1 VFVVEMEKINLGVIG
16 LGFIGKVHLRN
27 CLNLK
32 SVRVVAAADSSK
44 KALNYAKAF
53 GVKKLFTDYHEL
65 LKLKD
70 LDAVIISLPT
80 HLHAESAISAMEEG
94 KHVFLEKPL
103 ARNVEEGREIVSAAG
118 KNGVIFMVGYPLRFV
133 PEFVDLKSQIES
145 GVLGDIQMAYGV
157 DIAAG
162 PFFHRAENT
171 TPRPVPEWWLNK
183 ELTGGG
189 ALMDLG
195 CHMINLLRW
204 YLGEVSAVKA
214 RLGYRF
220 NFDFEDYAT
229 CITDFECGASAVVNV
244 GWFSQS
250 AAVGIELH
258 GTMAHARAYHS
269 PSSKVITAVKLI
281 LGRTPR
287 FFIPYL
293 KEVSHF
299 VDYIRN
305 DDGENR
311 LSGEDALKDL
321 EIIAKTYKNQIN

>member
-1 VFVVEMEKINLGVIG
+1 MEKINLGIIG

-32 SVRVVAAADSSK
+32 SVRVVAAADTSK
-44 KALNYAKAF
+44 KDLNYAKAF
-53 GVKKLFTDYHEL
+53 VVKQIFTDYHEL

-103 ARNVEEGREIVSAAG
+103 ARNVEEGRKIVSAAR

-133 PEFVDLKSQIES
+133 PEFVNLKSQMES
-145 GVLGDIQMAYGV
+145 GILGDIQMAYGV
-157 DIAAG
+157 NIAAG
-162 PFFHRAENT
+162 PFFHRAEST

-204 YLGEVSAVKA
+204 YLEEVVDVKT

-229 CITDFECGASAVVNV
+229 CVMDFECGTLAVVNV

-250 AAVGIELH
+250 ATVSVELF
-258 GTMAHARAYHS
+258 GTISHARAYFS
-269 PSSKVITAVKLI
+269 PSSKVATAIKLI
-281 LGRTPR
+281 MGKTPK

-293 KEVSHF
+293 SEISHF
-299 VDYIRN
+299 VNHIKN
-305 DDGENR
+305 DGENQ
-311 LSGEDALKDL
+311 LSGEEALRDL
-321 EIIAKTYKNQIN
+321 EVIAKAYKNQIK

>member
-1 VFVVEMEKINLGVIG
+1 MEKINLGVIG

-32 SVRVVAAADSSK
+32 SVRVLAAADASK
-44 KALNYAKAF
+44 RALNYAKTF
-53 GVKKLFTDYHEL
+53 GVKQLFTDYHEL

-80 HLHAESAISAMEEG
+80 HLHAESAINAMEEG

-133 PEFVDLKSQIES
+133 PEFVDLKSRVES

-157 DIAAG
+157 NIAAG
-162 PFFHRAENT
+162 PFFHRAEST

-183 ELTGGG
+183 ELIGGG
-189 ALMDLG
+189 ALIDLG

-220 NFDFEDYAT
+220 NFDFEDHAT
-229 CITDFECGASAVVNV
+229 CIMDFECGACTVVNV

-250 AAVGIELH
+250 AAVGVELH
-258 GTMAHARAYHS
+258 GTLAHARAYHS
-269 PSSKVITAVKLI
+269 PSSKVVTAIMLI
-281 LGRTPR
+281 LGK

-305 DDGENR
+305 DNGENR
-311 LSGEDALKDL
+311 LSGEDALRDL
-321 EIIAKTYKNQIN
+321 EVIAKAYKNQVE

>member
-1 VFVVEMEKINLGVIG
+1 MEKINLGVIG

-32 SVRVVAAADSSK
+32 SVRVVAVADSSK
-44 KALNYAKAF
+44 KVLNYAKAF
-53 GVKKLFTDYHEL
+53 GVKRLFTDYHEL

-80 HLHAESAISAMEEG
+80 YLHAESAIIAMEEG

-133 PEFVDLKSQIES
+133 PEFVDLKSQVES
-145 GVLGDIQMAYGV
+145 GALGDIQMAYGV

-162 PFFHRAENT
+162 PFFHRAEST
-171 TPRPVPEWWLNK
+171 TPRPVPEWWLNI

-195 CHMINLLRW
+195 YHMINLLRW
-204 YLGEVSAVKA
+204 YIGEVSAVKA

-299 VDYIRN
+299 VDYLRD

-321 EIIAKTYKNQIN
+321 EVIAKAYKNQIK